1 MDWKSK
7 RVGTILEAALAED
20 KVANDITTAL
30 TIPPNLRA
38 SGTIIAKQACV
49 VSGLGCIPV
58 FLDIFAKMSIT
69 PVGRFEVVSHSE
81 IFDGVKVKKGQTLAV
96 IRHNAAALLSC
107 ERVILNLMQR
117 MSGIA
122 TLTNEF
128 VKAVA
133 NTKTKVLDT
142 RKTIPGLRALDK
154 YAVCCSGGVNHRLD
168 LQDGILIKNNH
179 ISLGGGLP
187 TVLEHAHHRGHLL
200 RDNLPDLFD
209 LPSVAAA
216 LANTAFALNLQH
228 FPSVGSTNVLALEAA
243 QSGAAHG
250 SVWVADEQTTGRG
263 RSDHEWHS
271 PAGDGLY
278 VSVLLRPQM
287 ALADA
292 LWLSLATAL
301 AVRAAI
307 ATVTGLRPDIRWP
320 NDLLIGN
327 KKCGGILVET
337 SAVALQPETPA
348 MLRHAVV
355 GVGINANQQ
364 SFPPELEALA
374 TSLLRESGKRWAR
387 EPILVEFLR
396 ALDNEIAWLE

>member
-30 TIPPNLRA
+30 TIPANLRA

-58 FLDIFAKMSIT
+58 FLNIFARMSST
-69 PVGRFEVVSHSE
+69 PVGRFEVISHPE

-96 IRHNAAALLSC
+96 IRHNARAILSC

-133 NTKTKVLDT
+133 GTKTKVLDT

-154 YAVCCSGGVNHRLD
+154 YAVSCGGGVNHRLD

-187 TVLEHAHHRGHLL
+187 AALGHALEGRKTGQIVQVEVRNQAELDQAIAGGAESILLDNMTPSQAKKAIKQIRATLPNVPVEASGNMNLKTVRAYASAGV
-200 RDNLPDLFD
+200 DFV
-209 LPSVAAA
+209 SVGALTHSAAA
-216 LANTAFALNLQH
+216 A
-228 FPSVGSTNVLALEAA
+228 
-243 QSGAAHG
+243 
-250 SVWVADEQTTGRG
+250 
-263 RSDHEWHS
+263 
-271 PAGDGLY
+271 
-278 VSVLLRPQM
+278 
-287 ALADA
+287 
-292 LWLSLATAL
+292 
-301 AVRAAI
+301 
-307 ATVTGLRPDIRWP
+307 
-320 NDLLIGN
+320 
-327 KKCGGILVET
+327 
-337 SAVALQPETPA
+337 
-348 MLRHAVV
+348 
-355 GVGINANQQ
+355 
-364 SFPPELEALA
+364 
-374 TSLLRESGKRWAR
+374 
-387 EPILVEFLR
+387 
-396 ALDNEIAWLE
+396 